1 MNLSKLKS
9 LSGDASFRKFYRYNN
24 TIIVVSKKETRK
36 NLLIYDAV
44 NKILIKNK
52 IKAPK
57 LISQNY
63 KSKNIQIE
71 DFGNGSV
78 YLTIKKNNK
87 KKFIYY
93 KKIIKLLNSVQKIK
107 TKRTKTF
114 LGSIY
119 KVPKYSKKILL
130 NEAKL
135 FLDWYV
141 PKKIK
146 KKNQNLLKKKL
157 VLVLKSLINKIKFSN
172 QTFVHRDF
180 HVSNLMIKNKKLCLI
195 DSQDAVFGNIAYD
208 LASLIDDVRLKTSK
222 RFKQDIFE
230 EYIKTNKKM
239 NIENFKND
247 FEILSVL
254 RNLKIIGIFT
264 RLSIRDKKDNYLKL
278 IPYAWKLIEQRID
291 QDKKFIELKVILNKY
306 FTKKVRSK
314 YEN

>member
-71 DFGNGSV
+71 DFGNGSL

-157 VLVLKSLINKIKFSN
+157 VLVLKSLINKIEFSN

-195 DSQDAVFGNIAYD
+195 DNQDAVFGNLAYD

-222 RFKQDIFE
+222 RLKQGIFE
-230 EYIKTNKKM
+230 EYIKTNKNM
-239 NIENFKND
+239 HIENFKND

-264 RLSIRDKKDNYLKL
+264 RLSFRDKKHNYLKL
-278 IPYAWKLIEQRID
+278 IPYAWKLIEQRTEKN
-291 QDKKFIELKVILNKY
+291 KKFIELKTILDKY
-306 FTKKVRSK
+306 FPQKKRNN

>member
-78 YLTIKKNNK
+78 YQTIKKNNK

-239 NIENFKND
+239 HIENFKND

-264 RLSIRDKKDNYLKL
+264 RLSFRDKKHNYLKL
-278 IPYAWKLIEQRID
+278 IPYAWKLIEQRTEKN
-291 QDKKFIELKVILNKY
+291 KKFIELKTILDKY
-306 FTKKVRSK
+306 FPQKKRNN

>member
-57 LISQNY
+57 LTSQNY

-71 DFGNGSV
+71 DFGNVSV
-78 YLTIKKNNK
+78 YLAIKKNNK

-93 KKIIKLLNSVQKIK
+93 KKIIKLLNLVQKIK

-114 LGSIY
+114 LDSIY
-119 KVPKYSKKILL
+119 KVPKYSKKILF

-141 PKKIK
+141 SKEIK

-157 VLVLKSLINKIKFSN
+157 VLVLKNLINKIKFSN

-230 EYIKTNKKM
+230 EYIKTNKKIH
-239 NIENFKND
+239 IENFKND

-264 RLSIRDKKDNYLKL
+264 RLSFRDKKHNYLKL
-278 IPYAWKLIEQRID
+278 IPYAWKLIEQRTEKN
-291 QDKKFIELKVILNKY
+291 KKFIELKTILDKY
-306 FTKKVRSK
+306 FSQKKRIK

>member
-44 NKILIKNK
+44 NKIIIKNK

-71 DFGNGSV
+71 DFGNVSV
-78 YLTIKKNNK
+78 YLAIKKNNK

-93 KKIIKLLNSVQKIK
+93 KKVIKLLNSVQKIK
-107 TKRTKTF
+107 TKRIKTF

-119 KVPKYSKKILL
+119 KVPKYSKTILL

-157 VLVLKSLINKIKFSN
+157 VLVLKNLINKIKFSN

-195 DSQDAVFGNIAYD
+195 DSQDAVIGNKAYD
-208 LASLIDDVRLKTSK
+208 LASLIDDVRLKTSL
-222 RFKQDIFE
+222 RFKQTIFK

-264 RLSIRDKKDNYLKL
+264 RLSFRDKKHNYLKL
-278 IPYAWKLIEQRID
+278 IPYAWKLIEQRTEKN
-291 QDKKFIELKVILNKY
+291 KKFIELKTILDKY
-306 FTKKVRSK
+306 FSQKKRIK

>member
-71 DFGNGSV
+71 DFGNVSV
-78 YLTIKKNNK
+78 YLAIKKNNK

-119 KVPKYSKKILL
+119 KVPKYSKKILF

-239 NIENFKND
+239 HIENFKND

-264 RLSIRDKKDNYLKL
+264 RLSFRDKKHNYLKL
-278 IPYAWKLIEQRID
+278 IPYAWKLIEQRTEKN
-291 QDKKFIELKVILNKY
+291 KKFIELKTILDKY
-306 FTKKVRSK
+306 FSQKKRIK

>member
-24 TIIVVSKKETRK
+24 IIIIESKKETKK
-36 NLLIYDAV
+36 NLLIYDAI
-44 NKILIKNK
+44 NKILNKNK

-63 KSKNIQIE
+63 KSKNISVE
-71 DFGNGSV
+71 DFGNDTV
-78 YLTIKKNNK
+78 YRKIKKNNK
-87 KKFIYY
+87 KKLIYY
-93 KKIIKLLNSVQKIK
+93 KKIIKLLNSLQKIK
-107 TKRTKTF
+107 TKKIKTF

-119 KVPKYSKKILL
+119 EVPKYSKKILL
-130 NEAKL
+130 NEARL

-146 KKNQNLLKKKL
+146 KQHQTLLKKKL
-157 VLVLKSLINKIKFSN
+157 ILVLKSLINKIKFSN
-172 QTFVHRDF
+172 KTFVHRDF

-195 DSQDAVFGNIAYD
+195 DNQDALIGNIAYD

-222 RFKQDIFE
+222 KFKQEIFE

-239 NIENFKND
+239 NINNFKND

-264 RLSIRDKKDNYLKL
+264 RLSIRDNKDNYLKL
-278 IPYAWKLIEQRID
+278 IPYAWKLIEQRTKKN
-291 QDKKFIELKVILNKY
+291 KKFIELKTILDKN
-306 FTKKVRSK
+306 FSKKKRIK